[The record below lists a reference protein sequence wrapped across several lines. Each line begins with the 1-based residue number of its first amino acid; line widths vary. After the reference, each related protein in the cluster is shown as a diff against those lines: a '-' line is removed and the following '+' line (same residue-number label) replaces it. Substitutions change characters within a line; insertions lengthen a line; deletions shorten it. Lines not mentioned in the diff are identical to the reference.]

1 MKTYRLSILSFLVM
15 STAFMQAEEIISLYK
30 SPTFMRPLAG
40 LKIKDQSY
48 LDKYS
53 LDGEKTLKWFDTEN
67 AHKTHCWAET
77 VPFADDEKLPP
88 FPEDKEYVPQGFE
101 LTQEH
106 DETVLHCYLR
116 MPSEVLTNI
125 WLASDASVIVD
136 KETGVR
142 YLARRCVPDC
152 WDMHLWVKAPVGSV
166 LDLQVIFPLLPPTT
180 SEVII
185 FGVPAWFLSGY
196 NGMDIKLNNRTKSK
210 QAVITYDEAPN
221 LRVPT
226 LIREEH
232 GYNKDLNNTWAAY
245 TNFQLIKPTNDYT
258 MAIWRT
264 YETTYLAI
272 SGEMKWEG
280 RYWDFPSGTVL
291 VDETGKQYKLREVQG
306 IIMDHHFWANES
318 PGDFIAF
325 VLEFEPIP
333 LNVTTLSYIEPPSEP
348 FKVWGAKWNGMAIS
362 NLNVEELRANQSLFT
377 TYHERVTVK

>member
-1 MKTYRLSILSFLVM
+1 MK
-15 STAFMQAEEIISLYK
+15 Q
-30 SPTFMRPLAG
+30 
-40 LKIKDQSY
+40 KDINK
-48 LDKYS
+48 LLERF
-53 LDGEKTLKWFDTEN
+53 LDGETTLQEERRLYAYFSQDDVPEELKAYQEMFRAYAAVASKTERKPVVVRPLWRRVAILAAAACLITAVLISYTLYINTES
-67 AHKTHCWAET
+67 KEQKKEDVQLAET
-77 VPFADDEKLPP
+77 IQVEPTPAPSPSDLPP
-88 FPEDKEYVPQGFE
+88 SK
-101 LTQEH
+101 
-106 DETVLHCYLR
+106 
-116 MPSEVLTNI
+116 
-125 WLASDASVIVD
+125 
-136 KETGVR
+136 
-142 YLARRCVPDC
+142 
-152 WDMHLWVKAPVGSV
+152 
-166 LDLQVIFPLLPPTT
+166 
-180 SEVII
+180 EVIAEESTHSPE
-185 FGVPAWFLSGY
+185 PAKVKKTSPKPSLPKEKESAPQTEKSLPAPSH
-196 NGMDIKLNNRTKSK
+196 MD
-210 QAVITYDEAPN
+210 DF
-221 LRVPT
+221 
-226 LIREEH
+226 REEH

-348 FKVWGAKWNGMAIS
+348 FKVWGARWNGMAIS

>member
-77 VPFADDEKLPP
+77 VPFADDDKLPP
-88 FPEDKEYVPQGFE
+88 FPEDKEFVPQGFE

-106 DETVLHCYLR
+106 NETVLHCYLR

-142 YLARRCVPDC
+142 YMARRCVPDC

-166 LDLQVIFPLLPPTT
+166 LDLQVYFPPLPSTT
-180 SEVII
+180 REIYI
-185 FGVPAWFLSGY
+185 YGVPAWQLSGY
-196 NGMDIKLNNRTKSK
+196 QPVKLKNQPMNQK
-210 QAVITYDEAPN
+210 VITYDEVPD

-232 GYNKDLNNTWAAY
+232 DYDRDLSNTWAAY
-245 TNFQLIKPTNDYT
+245 TDVHLIKPIPENT
-258 MAIWRT
+258 MAIWLT
-264 YETTYLAI
+264 YEAAYLAQVREMNWY
-272 SGEMKWEG
+272 GEYFG
-280 RYWDFPSGTVL
+280 IPSGTML
-291 VDETGKQYKLREVQG
+291 VDESGKQYKLKEVQG
-306 IIMDHHFWANES
+306 FPVDHIFWVEGF
-318 PGDFIAF
+318 PGDFYAR
-325 VLEFEPIP
+325 VLVFEPIP
-333 LNVTTLSYIEPPSEP
+333 LSVTTLTLIDPPGKP
-348 FKVWGAKWNGMAIS
+348 FKVWGANWSGHTIS
-362 NLNVEELRANQSLFT
+362 DLNVEELRANQSLFT